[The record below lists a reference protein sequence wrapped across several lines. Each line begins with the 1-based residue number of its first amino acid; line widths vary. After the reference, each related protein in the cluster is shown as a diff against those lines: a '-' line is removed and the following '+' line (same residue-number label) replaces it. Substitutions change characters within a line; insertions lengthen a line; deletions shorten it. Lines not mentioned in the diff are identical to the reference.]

1 VDISY
6 QRFINLI
13 QGKDRMANLL
23 MLQDKL
29 GEDFKGKRNRRQSK
43 FGPKGGL
50 VPGQNDSPGKELVQ
64 LPAKYQIKSDD
75 DDKQVSFIFRSTRGL
90 INEKRF
96 NL

>member
-1 VDISY
+1 
-6 QRFINLI
+6 
-13 QGKDRMANLL
+13 MANLL

-43 FGPKGGL
+43 FGQKGL
-50 VPGQNDSPGKELVQ
+50 PPGQNDSPGKELVQ

>member
-1 VDISY
+1 MNSG
-6 QRFINLI
+6 L

-43 FGPKGGL
+43 GPFGAKGIGL
-50 VPGQNDSPGKELVQ
+50 GQNDSPGKELVQ

-75 DDKQVSFIFRSTRGL
+75 DDKQVSVIFRYSR
-90 INEKRF
+90 K
-96 NL
+96 